1 MPCQGVSGANIGN
14 WLNSNAKKKWIWPSL
29 GFAALPRGGGESG
42 KPDMRLRVNPAV
54 FSHDWTLK
62 DARRC
67 DQQLAGWIAM
77 EWLRQLGGFHQRFEG
92 SRCLGCSRSGR
103 ETHQPKCGCPAES
116 PQGVPVLAGNRLQ
129 RRAEL
134 ECACT
139 PSVQGIWSCDVLR
152 GVWPAPVQGLT
163 RLWNFPDVHSWF
175 QA

>member
-77 EWLRQLGGFHQRFEG
+77 EWLRQLGGFHHRFEG

-103 ETHQPKCGCPAES
+103 ETHQPKCGCPERNHRRAS
-116 PQGVPVLAGNRLQ
+116 QSSLATGSNGARSLSVLARPQYRGFGHVMCCGAFGP
-129 RRAEL
+129 RRSRA
-134 ECACT
+134 
-139 PSVQGIWSCDVLR
+139 
-152 GVWPAPVQGLT
+152 
-163 RLWNFPDVHSWF
+163 
-175 QA
+175 